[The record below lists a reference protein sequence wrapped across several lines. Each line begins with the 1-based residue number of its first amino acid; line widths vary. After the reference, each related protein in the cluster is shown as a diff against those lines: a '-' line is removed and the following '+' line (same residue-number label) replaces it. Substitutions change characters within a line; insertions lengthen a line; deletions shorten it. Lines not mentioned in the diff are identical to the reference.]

1 MKVKLL
7 KKWNLLMDFLFIGN
21 CTYNMTLKQKIMWFL
36 SCTFDKKMR
45 ALARQAYEEF
55 NEKQWRFHYLGYTIG
70 IGVMAWRLSKDKCQ
84 MHMNRRNIWDVFAH
98 KYRKY
103 SKKWNSPEAKLKRII
118 NGVNE

>member
-1 MKVKLL
+1 
-7 KKWNLLMDFLFIGN
+7 MDFLFIGN